1 MTRNEIVAAI
11 AGVAC
16 LTFSAVMLYRTPVSA
31 CSPLELKL
39 YFGAGALGLLL
50 IVPSQIAAGLRAIG
64 AAAVEQWK
72 AYKSA
77 EKADA
82 PPPPPEVKP

>member
-1 MTRNEIVAAI
+1 MTRNEILAAI
-11 AGVAC
+11 AGVLCIGFA
-16 LTFSAVMLYRTPVSA
+16 AVMLYRTPVSA
-31 CSPLELKL
+31 CSPLQLKL
-39 YFGAGALGLLL
+39 YFGTGALGLLL

-77 EKADA
+77 TPPA
-82 PPPPPEVKP
+82 PPEGKP